1 MKPPVRIAGLGSV
14 CLPGDAGEDVRAA
27 FSRRL
32 AAAIDARSTNGQRV
46 RLVHPIEEAAFLAA
60 VEAFALAGRAVPAEC
75 DRTGIALGLDE
86 GIDGIKADHCLAVA
100 REGPTGASPL
110 HFPFTAP
117 NSVAAQISIALDL
130 RGESVTFCGGA
141 LSGAHALGHAL
152 EAVREGCQAAMLAGA
167 ATSVTES
174 FLEGLLHAGHGH
186 GERPLDAACLLLLDS
201 PERPIRPAAGE
212 APMLLGFGEGA
223 GDGGARD
230 ALLACLEDAGI
241 APDAI
246 GAAWIAGSGDDPRL
260 AEAVRRA
267 GISGPL
273 VRSPYADAFSAVFP
287 LTLAAA
293 LRHPG
298 GGPPAPF
305 LVVATDCW
313 GSAAAAVAR

>member
-1 MKPPVRIAGLGSV
+1 
-14 CLPGDAGEDVRAA
+14 
-27 FSRRL
+27 
-32 AAAIDARSTNGQRV
+32 
-46 RLVHPIEEAAFLAA
+46 
-60 VEAFALAGRAVPAEC
+60 
-75 DRTGIALGLDE
+75 
-86 GIDGIKADHCLAVA
+86 
-100 REGPTGASPL
+100 
-110 HFPFTAP
+110 
-117 NSVAAQISIALDL
+117 
-130 RGESVTFCGGA
+130 
-141 LSGAHALGHAL
+141 
-152 EAVREGCQAAMLAGA
+152 
-167 ATSVTES
+167 
-174 FLEGLLHAGHGH
+174 
-186 GERPLDAACLLLLDS
+186 
-201 PERPIRPAAGE
+201 
-212 APMLLGFGEGA
+212 MLLGFGEGA